1 MGGSGIVGKEVLD
14 ELDDAGNSE
23 TINEEV
29 VGADMLFIVVAC
41 LLGFGALGQGIHLVE
56 CLFREHLMQGTGRA
70 FPLKA
75 FLQ

>member
-41 LLGFGALGQGIHLVE
+41 LLENIGFGALGQGIHLVE
-56 CLFREHLMQGTGRA
+56 CLF
-70 FPLKA
+70 
-75 FLQ
+75 